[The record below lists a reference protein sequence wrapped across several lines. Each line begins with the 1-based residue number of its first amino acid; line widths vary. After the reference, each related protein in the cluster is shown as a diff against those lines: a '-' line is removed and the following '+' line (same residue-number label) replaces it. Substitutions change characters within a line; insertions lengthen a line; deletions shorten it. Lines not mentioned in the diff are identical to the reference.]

1 MTVAGRSPIVV
12 VPWGAIKGDDAMK
25 VKVHLK
31 TQSNPVEIDEV
42 RNAYEKGSF
51 YCVMLSDKV
60 TVHKFP
66 IADIFRVTETSDV
79 P

>member
-1 MTVAGRSPIVV
+1 MTESEEAV
-12 VPWGAIKGDDAMK
+12 K

-42 RNAYEKGSF
+42 RNAYQKGSF
-51 YCVMLSDKV
+51 YCVMLGDKK

-66 IADIFRVTETSDV
+66 IADIFRVTETSDE